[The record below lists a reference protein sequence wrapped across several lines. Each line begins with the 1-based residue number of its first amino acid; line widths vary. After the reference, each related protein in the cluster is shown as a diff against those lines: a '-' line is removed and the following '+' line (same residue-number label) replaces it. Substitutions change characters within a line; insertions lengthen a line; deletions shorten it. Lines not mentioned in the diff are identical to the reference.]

1 MLGHLCPHGSGDANG
16 LDRPA
21 QPALRYSRHA
31 RSKTTHLSAPLPGA
45 FVRVKPGGGCG

>member
-1 MLGHLCPHGSGDANG
+1 MPLGGACSRRIGTA
-16 LDRPA
+16 LDRHA

-31 RSKTTHLSAPLPGA
+31 RPKTTHLSAPLPGA